1 MGRTVGIDLG
11 TTNSAV
17 AVIDPEGEPEV
28 IVNAQGSRTT
38 PSVVARRPADGEEL
52 IGEVAKRQAAINP
65 QNTLFSVKRLMG
77 QRYDDEVVQA
87 VAARLPYDLTR
98 HDNGDAWVQLGGEAL
113 APSEV
118 GAMVLQKLK
127 ADAEQ
132 FLGEEVS
139 DAVITVPA
147 YFDDGQ
153 RNATK
158 AAGTIAGLNVI
169 GIVNEPT
176 AAALAYGFSA
186 KASEDGQDGAAAA
199 HIVVYDL
206 GGGTFDVSILRLGGG
221 GVFEVVSTAGDSFL
235 GGDDF
240 DLRVVGRLLEAF
252 QAETGIDLSEDQAA
266 LMRVKEAAEQ
276 AKHELSTIQ
285 RSRISLPYIAA
296 DSAGPKHLEYE
307 LARDE
312 LEELVADLVERTREP
327 CRRAM
332 ADARLDLDQIDQVIL
347 VGGQTRMPMVRE
359 AAREHFGREPH
370 QGVNPD
376 EVVAL
381 GAAIQSGSL
390 TGEIGRE
397 ILLLD
402 VTSQTLG
409 TSVIGDRFSR
419 IIPRN
424 TTIPTS
430 RMETYYTVSDNQ
442 TTMLIDVLQGE
453 SETASENR
461 KLGDFHLSGL
471 RRAPA
476 GQASADLTFNM
487 DADGI
492 LSAHAVDHDT
502 GVEAEITIT
511 DAPGLTQRQIEE
523 MTEKAAER
531 FKAGAEQDG

>member
-17 AVIDPEGEPEV
+17 AAMDPEGEPQL
-28 IVNAQGSRTT
+28 IVNAEGNRTT
-38 PSVVARRPADGEEL
+38 PSVVARALDGEHFV
-52 IGEVAKRQAAINP
+52 GAVAKRQAATNP
-65 QNTLFSVKRLMG
+65 ENTLFSVKRLMG
-77 QRYDDEVVQA
+77 QRYNDEAVQA
-87 VAARLPYDLTR
+87 IAARLPYELVR
-98 HDNGDAWVQLGGEAL
+98 HDNGDAWVQLGDETL
-113 APSEV
+113 APPEV

-127 ADAEQ
+127 TDAERY
-132 FLGEEVS
+132 LGEEVT

-176 AAALAYGFSA
+176 AAALAYGIGA
-186 KASEDGQDGAAAA
+186 KASEESQEDTGSHCIA
-199 HIVVYDL
+199 VFDL
-206 GGGTFDVSILRLGGG
+206 GGGTFDISLLRLGEG
-221 GVFEVVSTAGDSFL
+221 GVFDVMSTAGDAFL

-240 DLRVVGRLLEAF
+240 DLRVAGRLLEAF
-252 QAETGIDLSEDQAA
+252 GAETGIDLSEDQSA

-276 AKHELSTIQ
+276 AKAELSTIQ

-296 DSAGPKHLEYE
+296 DATGPKHLEYE
-307 LARDE
+307 LTRDE
-312 LEELVADLVERTREP
+312 FEELVVDLVERTREP

-332 ADARLDLDQIDQVIL
+332 EDAGLERDQIDQVIL
-347 VGGQTRMPMVRE
+347 VGGQTRMPLVRE
-359 AAREHFGREPH
+359 IAREYFGREPH

-381 GAAIQSGSL
+381 GAAVQAGSL
-390 TGEIGRE
+390 SGEASKE

-409 TSVIGDRFSR
+409 TSVIRNRFSP
-419 IIPRN
+419 IIARN

-430 RMETYYTVSDNQ
+430 NTETYYTVKDNQ
-442 TTMLIDVLQGE
+442 TGMLLDVLQGE
-453 SETASENR
+453 SEVASENR
-461 KLGDFHLSGL
+461 KLGDFHLNGL
-471 RRAPA
+471 RRKPA
-476 GQASADLTFNM
+476 GQVSVDVTFSM

-511 DAPGLTQRQIEE
+511 DATGLTERQIEE

-531 FKAGAEQDG
+531 FESDAKQNS